1 MKLEKK
7 KVLFVCLGNSCR
19 SQMAEGFART
29 YGADV
34 METASAGLTPAT
46 SISPLT
52 IKVMRERN
60 VDMSQVWPKSIY
72 DVTGGPFDLIINISG
87 YPLPVE
93 ISNPVRD
100 WSVLD
105 PISHPEKVYVE
116 VAQQI
121 EDLVMRLILEL
132 RQEQAS
138 KPVPPPSAP
147 KTPDSPPA
155 NAPPRPMGAGG
166 SRMYRRN
173 RG

>member
-1 MKLEKK
+1 MNQPKK

-34 METASAGLTPAT
+34 MDASSAGLSPAA

-60 VDMSQVWPKSIY
+60 VDMEHAWPKSIY
-72 DVTGGPFDLIINISG
+72 DVAGGPFDLIVNMCG
-87 YPLPVE
+87 YPLPAEV
-93 ISNPVRD
+93 SNPVRD
-100 WSVLD
+100 WTVLD

-116 VAQQI
+116 VAQKV

-132 RQEQAS
+132 RQGQAPQPSGERTAS
-138 KPVPPPSAP
+138 KPA
-147 KTPDSPPA
+147 TAD
-155 NAPPRPMGAGG
+155 APPRPMGTGG